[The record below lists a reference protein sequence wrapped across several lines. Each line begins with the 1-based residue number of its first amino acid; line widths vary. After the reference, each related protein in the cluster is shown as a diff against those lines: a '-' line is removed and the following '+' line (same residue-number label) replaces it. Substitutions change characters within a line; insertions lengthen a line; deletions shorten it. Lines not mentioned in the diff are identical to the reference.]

1 MIKIEKMTLEDAKKA
16 YEIECRCFSVPHS
29 LSDFEM
35 EAQRD
40 ISYFA
45 LAKDGDEVIGY
56 CGIVDVSK
64 EGNIS
69 TFAVREDY
77 RGKGIGKMLFG
88 HIISYAKEQKMEFIT
103 LEVRKTN
110 VPAIKIYE
118 GLGFKVLGVRKDY
131 YTKPK
136 EDALI
141 MTLFL

>member
-1 MIKIEKMTLEDAKKA
+1 MIKIEKMNLEDAKKA
-16 YEIECRCFSVPHS
+16 YEIECQCFSCPHS

-45 LAKDGDEVIGY
+45 LAKEEKEIVGY

-69 TFAVREDY
+69 TFAVREDM
-77 RGKGIGKMLFG
+77 RNKGIGSMLFR
-88 HIISYAKEQKMEFIT
+88 HIIDYAKEKEMEFVT

-110 VPAIKIYE
+110 IPAIKVYE
-118 GLGFKVLGVRKDY
+118 SLGFKQVGLRKDY
-131 YTKPK
+131 YRKPK

>member
-16 YEIECRCFSVPHS
+16 YEIERECFSVPHS

-45 LAKDGDEVIGY
+45 LAKDGEEIMGY

-77 RGKGIGKMLFG
+77 RGKGIGKMLFQ

-110 VPAIKIYE
+110 APAIKIYE
-118 GLGFKVLGVRKDY
+118 SLGFKVLGVRKDY

>member
-16 YEIECRCFSVPHS
+16 YEIECQCFSCPHS

-45 LAKDGDEVIGY
+45 LAKEGEEIVGY

-69 TFAVREDY
+69 TFAVREDM
-77 RGKGIGKMLFG
+77 RNKGIGSMLFR
-88 HIISYAKEQKMEFIT
+88 HIIDYAKEKEMEFVT

-110 VPAIKIYE
+110 IPAIKVYE
-118 GLGFKVLGVRKDY
+118 SLGFKQVGLRKDY
-131 YTKPK
+131 YRKPK

-141 MTLFL
+141 MTLYL

>member
-1 MIKIEKMTLEDAKKA
+1 MIRIVKMTLEDAKKA
-16 YEIECRCFSVPHS
+16 YELECKCFSVPHS
-29 LSDFEM
+29 LADFEM

-45 LAKDGDEVIGY
+45 LAKEGEEVIGY

-69 TFAVREDY
+69 TFAVREDM
-77 RGKGIGKMLFG
+77 RNKGIGRMLFE
-88 HIISYAKEQKMEFIT
+88 HIINYAKEKQMEFIT

-110 VPAIKIYE
+110 FSAIKIYE
-118 GLGFKVLGVRKDY
+118 SLGFKTMGLRKDY

-136 EDALI
+136 EDAVI